1 MFSFNIFRSRQ
12 TATRILMGA
21 FLLVVAASM
30 LTYLTQTGLTSSA
43 DNDTVLAQVGPSKI
57 TVQETQNMV
66 ERAIRANQLQAD
78 TVDIALPSYVDQI
91 MQERAALY
99 VFANQGLKV
108 SDEEVLTG
116 LMEVYPQFF
125 QNGKLTQRDAFEQ
138 QLGATGLTLADA
150 VDAMRDQLLMRKI
163 QNMIFDTVVV
173 TPQEVDESIL
183 KKHQRAKIVYV
194 DFPAAK
200 FTSQVKPTPEELSKY
215 FEANKAGYSV
225 PEKRAFQV
233 VVVDQAKVEQSLTV
247 SDAQLRAAYST
258 SMDNFRTPERV
269 KVRHILFMT
278 QGKPDSEKKTQLT
291 KAQGVLKQLR
301 AGGDFAELAK
311 KNSED
316 PGSAPKGGDLGFI
329 VRGQTVPD
337 FEKVAFSAKINDIS
351 DIITTEYG
359 YHIIQVQGK
368 EAARVV
374 PFEEV
379 KDKIAAELKKQGVG
393 DKMQSLADQAHAAL
407 VKAPGSATEVAKQLG
422 LELIAATTSRGQ
434 AVPGLGV
441 AREIDDALG
450 AMKPMDVSAPLTLP
464 ANRLGIVVL
473 NDRIPSKPAQY
484 ADVEERVRQA
494 FVTGT
499 AQNMASAE
507 AKSFAEKASAGGD
520 LEALAKA
527 AKLDIVKSEFGV
539 NDSVEGLGPA
549 SYVLDSF
556 LKPVGAVI
564 GPVVVQG
571 RNIVYKIV
579 SRVSPDIKDYANE
592 RETELANLK
601 KQKAKD
607 EYDLIMDSVMAQLRA
622 DKKIVVHPDTLKK
635 LAATYRQ
642 NR

>member
-1 MFSFNIFRSRQ
+1 MLSLHRSRNKFVRYGIW
-12 TATRILMGA
+12 TL
-21 FLLVVAASM
+21 LLVVAASM
-30 LTYLTQTGLTSSA
+30 LTYLAQTGLTSSA

-57 TVQETQNMV
+57 TVQETQTIV
-66 ERAIRANQLQAD
+66 DRAIRANQLQAD
-78 TVDIALPSYVDQI
+78 SVDIMLPSYVDQLV
-91 MQERAALY
+91 QNRAALY
-99 VFANQGLKV
+99 VFGSQGLTV
-108 SDEEVLTG
+108 SDDEVLTG

-125 QNGKLTQRDAFEQ
+125 QNGKLAQRDAFEQ
-138 QLGATGLTLADA
+138 QLGTNGLTLADA
-150 VDAMRDQLLMRKI
+150 VDGMRDQLLGRKI

-173 TPQEVDESIL
+173 TPQEADASIL

-200 FTSQVKPTPEELSKY
+200 FTGQVKPTPEQLSKY

-225 PEKRAFQV
+225 PEKRVFQV
-233 VVVDQAKVEQSLTV
+233 VVIDQAKVEQSLTV
-247 SDAQLRAAYST
+247 SDAQLRAAYSA

-291 KAQGVLKQLR
+291 KAQDVLKQLR

-311 KNSED
+311 KNSND

-329 VRGQTVPD
+329 VRGQTVPE
-337 FEKVAFSAKINDIS
+337 FEKIAFSAKVNDIS

-368 EAARVV
+368 EAARVI

-379 KDKIAAELKKQGVG
+379 KDKIATELKKQGVG
-393 DKMQSLADQAHAAL
+393 DKMQTLADQAHAGL
-407 VKAPGSATEVAKQLG
+407 VKAPGSAAEVAKQLG
-422 LELIAATTSRGQ
+422 LELISATTTAGQ
-434 AVPGLGV
+434 PVPGLGV
-441 AREIDDALG
+441 AREIDGALS
-450 AMKPMDVSAPLTLP
+450 AMKPMDVSAPVTLP

-473 NDRIPSKPAQY
+473 NERIASKPAEF
-484 ADVEERVRQA
+484 ADVEDRVRQA

-499 AQNMASAE
+499 AQNLAAAE
-507 AKSFAEKASAGGD
+507 AKSIAEKATAGGD

-527 AKLDIVKSEFGV
+527 AKLDAVKSEFGV

-549 SYVLDSF
+549 TYILDSF
-556 LKPVGAVI
+556 LKPLGTVV

-571 RNIVYKIV
+571 RNIVYKITD
-579 SRVSPDIKDYANE
+579 RTTPDIKNYANE

-601 KQKAKD
+601 RQKAKD
-607 EYDLIMDSVMAQLRA
+607 QYDLIMDSVMAELRA
-622 DKKIVVHPDTLKK
+622 EKKIVIHPDTLKK

-642 NR
+642 SR